1 MRVQKPILTKE
12 IQNDF
17 STKKI
22 HRRIN
27 TEIDEHTSSRF
38 YKPEIKKTLRTSSK
52 PKFLD
57 VYSKYTNTNN
67 NNNINANNINPN
79 TNMMNNNNK

>member
-1 MRVQKPILTKE
+1 MRVQKPFLTKE
-12 IQNDF
+12 ITNDF

-27 TEIDEHTSSRF
+27 TEIDEHTNSKF
-38 YKPEIKKTLRTSSK
+38 YKPEPKKTMRTSSK

-57 VYSKYTNTNN
+57 VYSKYNP
-67 NNNINANNINPN
+67 PN
-79 TNMMNNNNK
+79 TNK